1 MSGRKAVERIDGNVT
16 IYNYKKKCKRKE
28 VRGPMKRPTIDE
40 MLEITDSRYS
50 LIVAISKR
58 ARAIVNPEKKSDE
71 DVTDEISQIA
81 QDTQKPVMRAI
92 SDIYEGK
99 YKIVSK
105 Q

>member
-1 MSGRKAVERIDGNVT
+1 
-16 IYNYKKKCKRKE
+16 
-28 VRGPMKRPTIDE
+28 MKRPTIDE

-58 ARAIVNPEKKSDE
+58 ARAIANPSKKSDE
-71 DVTDEISQIA
+71 DVADEISRTF
-81 QDTQKPVMRAI
+81 QDEEKPVIRAI

>member
-1 MSGRKAVERIDGNVT
+1 MNK
-16 IYNYKKKCKRKE
+16 
-28 VRGPMKRPTIDE
+28 PTIDE

-71 DVTDEISQIA
+71 DVADEISQSEP
-81 QDTQKPVMRAI
+81 DKKKPVIRAI

-99 YKIVSK
+99 YRIVSRH
-105 Q
+105 